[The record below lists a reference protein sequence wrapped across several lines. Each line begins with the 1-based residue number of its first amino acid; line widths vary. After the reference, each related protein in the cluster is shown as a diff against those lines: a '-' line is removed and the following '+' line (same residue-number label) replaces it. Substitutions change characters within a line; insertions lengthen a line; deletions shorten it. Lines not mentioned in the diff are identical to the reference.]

1 MELNFLLLIFT
12 VKNISPAYIRFAFG
26 DHLMRKV
33 TIGDPDF
40 GPSYVPEGK
49 LFDSDFELAEVK
61 TAVVEVW
68 AKYKTAMESAGFDDH
83 ILGLYSLIK
92 DKAKHAGLAAK
103 AKLKNSKLAWR
114 RKVTKKLEVFER
126 FAKEGRLNR
135 YRLAHL
141 QVAQRDILELEA
153 DDLAAEAYKG
163 KMLSIQFD
171 GKSTR
176 HFFKPPKKVKKCIKS
191 MGNSVDSLLMILEM
205 KLLLSSTD
213 FGKTAKG

>member
-1 MELNFLLLIFT
+1 MKFIKDMGWSDVEM
-12 VKNISPAYIRFAFG
+12 S
-26 DHLMRKV
+26 
-33 TIGDPDF
+33 
-40 GPSYVPEGK
+40 
-49 LFDSDFELAEVK
+49 SDFEDIQYTHWNHK
-61 TAVVEVW
+61 HS
-68 AKYKTAMESAGFDDH
+68 KGSRIDDH
-83 ILGLYSLIK
+83 VLGLYSLIK
-92 DKAKHAGLAAK
+92 DKAKQAGLAAK
-103 AKLKNSKLAWR
+103 AKLRNSKLAWR
-114 RKVTKKLEVFER
+114 RKVSKKLEVFDR